1 MRNSRNFWKKTEN
14 TLSLKARTEF
24 WLKNLDIS
32 YCAHFHNT
40 PHCPCHNRRISL
52 FFLRHIFESEHYSI
66 CSHLNWHFT
75 ESAFQPYEDD
85 IIQTLTADVGKVKK
99 DEFILHTVSNKKNTS
114 SCFWNLCFSC
124 PSPEPFELQK
134 SCLHLFTSFFEE
146 LSDKI

>member
-1 MRNSRNFWKKTEN
+1 M
-14 TLSLKARTEF
+14 
-24 WLKNLDIS
+24 KNLDIS

-99 DEFILHTVSNKKNTS
+99 DEFILHTVSNKKKHLADFETCVFLRIS
-114 SCFWNLCFSC
+114 A
-124 PSPEPFELQK
+124 EPLELQK
-134 SCLHLFTSFFEE
+134 RYLHLFASLSEE
-146 LSDKI
+146 LSDKNF